1 PQVLRELAHA
11 ERLDP
16 ANVGKRH
23 GGAQHAAPAQ
33 GGPARSL
40 DLLSQILF
48 PLDKCTAY
56 TYTAHWVYDVHP
68 VKAVGGDGNEGDRI
82 PEVRLSRCSRGQGG
96 PQTGHRA

>member
-1 PQVLRELAHA
+1 RDATVTGVQTCALPILERHRHDPQVLRELAHA

-48 PLDKCTAY
+48 PLDKCTTY
-56 TYTAHWVYDVHP
+56 TYTAHWEIGRASCRERG
-68 VKAVGGDGNEGDRI
+68 KSAV
-82 PEVRLSRCSRGQGG
+82 V
-96 PQTGHRA
+96 